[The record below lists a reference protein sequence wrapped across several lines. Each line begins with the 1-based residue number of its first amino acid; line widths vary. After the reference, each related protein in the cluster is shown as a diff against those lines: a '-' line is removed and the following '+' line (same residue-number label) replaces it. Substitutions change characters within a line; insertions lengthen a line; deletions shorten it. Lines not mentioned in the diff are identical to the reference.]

1 MAVVGVST
9 IATNYTQSDPVS
21 ATELTQTSGRALR
34 IIAPGAATYQLKKS
48 ESGALCLF
56 SEVAVAYTLPEIKD
70 ATDLGMSFEFA
81 VTTTTTS
88 AHSVTTKVA
97 TEFLVGVILGISD
110 VVTAEDAFTANGTS
124 HVTMSMSSTTTGGI
138 AGGVFRFTAVT
149 LTQWMVDGITMGSG
163 TLATP
168 FS

>member
-9 IATNYTQSDPVS
+9 TNTNYRILGPIS
-21 ATELTQTSGRALR
+21 ATELKQDGPIAKR

-56 SEVAVAYTLPEIKD
+56 SEVAVAYTLPEIVD
-70 ATDLGMSFEFA
+70 ATDLGMTFEFA

-97 TEFLVGVILGISD
+97 TEFLVGTILGISD
-110 VVTAEDAFTANGTS
+110 VAGAGDGFTANGTS
-124 HVTMSMSSTTTGGI
+124 HVTMSMDATTKGGI
-138 AGGVFRFTAVT
+138 VGGKFRFTALT
-149 LTQWMVDGITMGSG
+149 LTQWLVEGITVGSG

-168 FS
+168 FA

>member
-9 IATNYTQSDPVS
+9 DTNDYEGIS
-21 ATELTQTSGRALR
+21 ARNNKRLASTGGLARK
-34 IIAPGAATYQLKKS
+34 IIAPGAATRQLTKA
-48 ESGALCLF
+48 ESGSLCLF
-56 SEVAVAYTLPEIKD
+56 SEVAVAYTLPELVDSSDI
-70 ATDLGMSFEFA
+70 GMQFEFA

-97 TEFLVGVILGISD
+97 SEFLVGVILGISD

-124 HVTMSMSSTTTGGI
+124 HVTMSMSATTTGGI

-168 FS
+168 FA